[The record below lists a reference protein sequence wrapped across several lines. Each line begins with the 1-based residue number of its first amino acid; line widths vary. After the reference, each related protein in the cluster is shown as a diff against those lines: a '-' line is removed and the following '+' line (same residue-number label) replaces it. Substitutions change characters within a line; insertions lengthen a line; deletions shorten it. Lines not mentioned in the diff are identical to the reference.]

1 MKRNLPYIKESFLN
15 KKECDTLIKLIQ
27 RYAKN
32 DPRFPARVS
41 TEKRTEVPARLIA
54 AHGVA
59 HEAVLLEQIRR
70 RCQSEIEANFTLKHR
85 IYPEF
90 MMLQG
95 NYPGDGHTRHAD
107 NRRYDETSQK
117 WVPNH
122 TPQRVITAGI
132 YLNHCGNDFTGGELV
147 FPALDKKV
155 PALPGLLVV
164 YPSDE
169 RFEHEVPPVLSGA
182 RYSIL
187 LWFTDDP
194 KYAEAPLGK

>member
-1 MKRNLPYIKESFLN
+1 MLTKV
-15 KKECDTLIKLIQ
+15 IQ
-27 RYAKN
+27 CYAKN

-41 TEKRTEVPARLIA
+41 TGKRTEVPARLISK
-54 AHGVA
+54 HGLFREV
-59 HEAVLLEQIRR
+59 ELLGQIRK
-70 RCQSEIEANFTLKHR
+70 RCQAEIEANFALKHP

-107 NRRYDETSQK
+107 NRRYDQTNHK

-132 YLNHCGNDFTGGELV
+132 YLNHCGIDFTGGELV
-147 FPALDKKV
+147 FPALDKTF
-155 PALPGLLVV
+155 PARPGLLIA

-169 RFEHEVPPVLSGA
+169 RFEHEVPPVQSGA

-194 KYAEAPLGK
+194 KYAESFESPDLY